1 MDGQPGRVTRP
12 SRHETGTPT
21 KIAHLVILCLNIQF
35 RACKTDLA
43 DLERRHECSLA
54 AEAAPSAEGIMRRR
68 DLFKLAGATVL
79 PARFAIA
86 QPAGAHTLRFVPQ
99 NNLSVLDPIFT
110 TASGTTNH
118 GWAIYDTLFG
128 VNSRQEV
135 KPQMADGFTLSDDGR
150 TYLIRL
156 RDGLNFHN
164 GEPVRAQ
171 DCAPSLA
178 RWAARTSLGQ
188 EIAKFVDAWG
198 VQDDRTVKITLK
210 QPLPIFI
217 WALAKDS
224 GIIPFMMPEHM
235 ARTDPFKQITETI
248 GSGPYLF
255 AKDEFVSG
263 SSATYRAKHG
273 VCSAPG
279 TGRLDLGREGGAF
292 RPDRVEGHP
301 GFRHGSGGFAD
312 RGGGLV

>member
-1 MDGQPGRVTRP
+1 MATTAKYGKNRLLGGSWRLKRNECVPARPIWLTWNADTRHVSVP
-12 SRHETGTPT
+12 EGAR
-21 KIAHLVILCLNIQF
+21 
-35 RACKTDLA
+35 
-43 DLERRHECSLA
+43 
-54 AEAAPSAEGIMRRR
+54 SAEGIMRRR
-68 DLFKLAGATVL
+68 DLIKLAGAAVL

-86 QPAGAHTLRFVPQ
+86 RSAGVQTLRFVPQ

-135 KPQMADGFTLSDDGR
+135 KPQMAAGFTRSDDGR

-188 EIAKFVDAWG
+188 EMAKFVDSWG

-263 SSATYRAKHG
+263 SSATYVRNTAYVPRPEPADWTSGGKVTHFDRIEWK
-273 VCSAPG
+273 VIPDSATAAAALQ
-279 TGRLDLGREGGAF
+279 TGRWIGMNKCRQIWC
-292 RPDRVEGHP
+292 HC
-301 GFRHGSGGFAD
+301 
-312 RGGGLV
+312 